1 MMITINKNMTL
12 LLASWILLPVL
23 AWSQCTTFEKSPRG
37 DEAIEAHVVY
47 RDFIKNKNYEGA
59 LEYWMTAYELAPA
72 ADGKRSVQYTDGV
85 TLYLDKFSKATS
97 EEDKKAYTDKVIEL
111 YDQMAICYP
120 KEKAFALGRKVYN
133 MYYGINMDRASIYQ
147 MGKAALEAGGNN
159 TEYIALIPTADG
171 LVSEYKAGNVSV
183 EEAREVFNKLHE
195 IADYNIANNATFKDY
210 YSQSK
215 EGMNGFLAA
224 IEPEI
229 FDCQYFKDKYE
240 AQYRADSE
248 NRELYR
254 EIYKALVR
262 GGCDKEDPLLKEI
275 SKKDE
280 TFLAAE
286 KAAKIAEL
294 QKDNPAWHA
303 NNLYKE
309 GRFAEAVQKY
319 EEAISK
325 ESDPEKLSS
334 YYFSMASIQFR
345 KLDQYSKARASAR
358 KAAELRSGWG
368 RPYMLIGD
376 MYGSSARSCGD
387 AWNQRLAILA
397 AVEKYSYAKSIDPEV
412 ASDASQR
419 ISKYRASYPD
429 QNEGFMRGVQ
439 AGQKAKVGCWIG
451 ETVTVR
457 FK

>member
-1 MMITINKNMTL
+1 MITKKNMVL
-12 LLASWILLPVL
+12 LLAATILLPVIGW
-23 AWSQCTTFEKSPRG
+23 AQCTTFEESPRG

-47 RDFIKNKNYEGA
+47 RDFIKNNKNDEA
-59 LEYWMTAYELAPA
+59 FEYWSTAYELAPA
-72 ADGKRSVQYTDGV
+72 ADGKRTVQYTDGV
-85 TLYLDKFSKATS
+85 KLYLDKFSKATS

-111 YDQMAICYP
+111 YDQMAVCYP
-120 KEKAFALGRKVYN
+120 KEKAFALGRKVYDL
-133 MYYGINMDRASIYQ
+133 YYGINMDRASIYK
-147 MGKAALEAGGNN
+147 MGKAAIEAGGNS

-171 LVSEYKAGNVSV
+171 LVSEYKDGNVEV
-183 EEAREVFNKLHE
+183 EEARKVFLQLHE
-195 IADYNIANNATFKDY
+195 IADHNIANNAKFKDY

-215 EGMNGFLAA
+215 DGMNGFLAA

-240 AQYRADSE
+240 AQYKADPD

-254 EIYKALVR
+254 EVYKKLVQ
-262 GGCDKEDPLLKEI
+262 GGCDKETDPLLKEI
-275 SKKDE
+275 AKKDE
-280 TFLAAE
+280 VFLAAE

-309 GRFAEAVQKY
+309 GRFAEAVDKY
-319 EEAISK
+319 NEAIAQETDS
-325 ESDPEKLSS
+325 EKLSS

-345 KLDQYSKARASAR
+345 KLKQYAKARTSAR

-376 MYGSSARSCGD
+376 MYGSTARSCGD

-397 AVEKYSYAKSIDPEV
+397 AVEKYSYAKSIDAEV
-412 ASDASQR
+412 AEEASKR